1 VTVSELSPWLFLVLV
16 AIAAGVAL
24 ALVFRRGRPPAPGDG
39 YTRGLELWL
48 AGDVAGARKA
58 FREAIAADPQAV
70 DPYLQLG
77 NLLRQTGDAKRAAV
91 LHRALT
97 VRPDVAPAQRPA
109 ISLALAEDLVALRQ
123 WDEAGRVLD
132 AVETATARRGRYWRA
147 RFAQLLGAGDAENA
161 ARALQRAARQ
171 CEGEEAAAFARE
183 HGVFQL
189 DRALTAC
196 RQGSLAEVR
205 RLLKSVAAGGSLAA
219 RRFYVEAL
227 AAARDGAHDRAVGIV
242 AEGLR
247 DAPGELAPYLPAMQ
261 EILLNS
267 GQYARLVP
275 ILEAACREEAAP
287 PALWMA
293 LALLYEKLD
302 ERDKALDLL
311 ESKSGDARLTPDAAA
326 PYLRLLA
333 AEHPGTA
340 FARIWRTLHLPG
352 SERRWRCEACGTQQP
367 QVRWFCP
374 ACHAF
379 DSYAPITH

>member
-1 VTVSELSPWLFLVLV
+1 MSELAPWLFLVLV
-16 AIAAGVAL
+16 AVAAGVAL
-24 ALVFRRGRPPAPGDG
+24 ALVFRRRRPASSGDG

-48 AGDVAGARKA
+48 AGDLAGARTA

-77 NLLRQTGDAKRAAV
+77 NLLRRTGDAKRAAV
-91 LHRALT
+91 LHRGLT
-97 VRPDVAPAQRPA
+97 VRADVPPAQRPA

-132 AVETATARRGRYWRA
+132 AVEASTGRRGRFWRA
-147 RFAQLLGAGDAENA
+147 RFAQLFGAGDVEGAS
-161 ARALQRAARQ
+161 RALQRASRQ
-171 CEGEEAAAFARE
+171 CAGEEAAVFARE

-189 DRALTAC
+189 DRALAAC
-196 RQGSLAEVR
+196 RQGRPSDVR
-205 RLLKSVAAGGSLAA
+205 RLLKGVPASGPLAA

-227 AAARDGAHDRAVGIV
+227 AAARDGAHDRAVAIV
-242 AEGLR
+242 AEGLQS
-247 DAPGELAPYLPAMQ
+247 APGELAPYLPAMQ

-287 PALWMA
+287 PALWIA

-302 ERDKALDLL
+302 EREKALDLL
-311 ESKSGDARLTPDAAA
+311 ESKAGDARLTPDAAA
-326 PYLRLLA
+326 PYLRLLVA
-333 AEHPGTA
+333 DHRGTG
-340 FARIWRTLHLPG
+340 FGRVWRALHLPG
-352 SERRWRCEACGTQQP
+352 SERRWRCAACGAEQP

-374 ACHAF
+374 ACRGF
-379 DSYAPITH
+379 DTYAPIPH